1 MLKEGVIKVNGE
13 RIIYKSWPEPALFI
27 AEDGIRVYC
36 NQFTVLTPCKVM
48 GIPVRHLAVTGG
60 DVYYV
65 QYKDG
70 SCVEG
75 EFLKVADSK
84 GFLG

>member
-1 MLKEGVIKVNGE
+1 MGV
-13 RIIYKSWPEPALFI
+13 
-27 AEDGIRVYC
+27 
-36 NQFTVLTPCKVM
+36 
-48 GIPVRHLAVTGG
+48 PVRHLAVTGG

-75 EFLKVADSK
+75 EFLKVAERK
-84 GFLG
+84 EFLGQCVIQCVGQFEVVSRKIKS